1 MTLKVLTANRLRDG
15 DVVYLMAGGAW
26 SDWLEDAD
34 LAETPEAEAALAALG
49 DQAVE
54 RRLVVDPYLMAVTRV
69 DGGFGPV
76 SQREIIRA
84 RGPSVRLDLGKQAG
98 DKQASGR

>member
-1 MTLKVLTANRLRDG
+1 MTLKILTANRLRDG
-15 DVVYLMAGGAW
+15 DVVYLTADGAW

-34 LAETPEAEAALAALG
+34 LAEAPAAEAALLALG
-49 DQAVE
+49 EEALD

-69 DGGFGPV
+69 DGGFGPI

-84 RGPSVRLDLGKQAG
+84 RGPSVRLDLGKQA
-98 DKQASGR
+98 SGR

>member
-1 MTLKVLTANRLRDG
+1 MTLKILTANRLRDG
-15 DVVYLMAGGAW
+15 DVVYLTADGAW

-34 LAETPEAEAALAALG
+34 LAEAPEAEAALLALG
-49 DQAVE
+49 EEALD

-69 DGGFGPV
+69 DGGFGPI

-84 RGPSVRLDLGKQAG
+84 RGPSVRLDLGKQA
-98 DKQASGR
+98 SGR

>member
-15 DVVYLMAGGAW
+15 DVVYLTAEGAW
-26 SDWLEDAD
+26 SQWLEEAD
-34 LAETPEAEAALAALG
+34 LAETPEAEAALLALG
-49 DQAVE
+49 EQALDQ
-54 RRLVVDPYLMAVTRV
+54 RLVVDPYLMAVTRI

-84 RGPSVRLDLGKQAG
+84 RGPSVRLDLGKQA
-98 DKQASGR
+98 SGR